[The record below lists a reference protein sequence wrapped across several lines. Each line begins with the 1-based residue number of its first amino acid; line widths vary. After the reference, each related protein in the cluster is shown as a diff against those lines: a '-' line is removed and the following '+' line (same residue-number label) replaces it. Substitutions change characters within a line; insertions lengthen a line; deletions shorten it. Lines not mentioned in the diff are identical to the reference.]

1 VRTAFTHEERL
12 KREQAAQRL
21 VDIAYALTAGD
32 TLELRHEGTRVS
44 VPVADEVVLLRRST
58 SSGDDRIAVDVL
70 LSWSAPAV
78 PEASPITHGGEDA
91 SRSAG
96 RA

>member
-12 KREQAAQRL
+12 PREQAAQRL

-32 TLELRHEGTRVS
+32 TLELRHEGTQVS
-44 VPVADEVVLLRRST
+44 VPVADEAVLLRRST
-58 SSGDDRIAVDVL
+58 FTGDDRIAVAVV

-78 PEASPITHGGEDA
+78 SEAEPIPHSG
-91 SRSAG
+91 
-96 RA
+96 